1 MKYNQKDMSLLSEAY
16 AVTLLREQA
25 PHMTIKDVLNKLP
38 YMTES
43 ELKYINTVSDRIL
56 EEAFNFGGLKN
67 VAGAVGR
74 GLSSAAQTAK
84 TAAQGAGRAIADTAA
99 NVGRGVAGA
108 ASQVGQ
114 NVKDMYQTGNLQ
126 AQQSQS
132 LTSAQKSVE
141 DLVKA
146 LEQADAAGLLGRKR
160 GEWQNLSLN
169 QIIKRL
175 QGAADMSSQQ
185 AQDAQAK
192 GFTGGMGQAFKQ
204 GYQGA

>member
-1 MKYNQKDMSLLSEAY
+1 MKYNQKDMGLLSEAY

-25 PHMTIKDVLNKLP
+25 PHMTLADIQNRLSV
-38 YMTES
+38 MTES
-43 ELKYINTVSDRIL
+43 ELKYITTVNERIL
-56 EEAFNFGGLKN
+56 NELFGGLKN

-84 TAAQGAGRAIADTAA
+84 TAAQGAGRTIADTAA

-185 AQDAQAK
+185 AQAAQSK
-192 GFTGGMGQAFKQ
+192 GITGGMGQAFKQ